1 MYRDGGGVPRIGADG
16 VNWSGM
22 RTDLQTVLEYH
33 QQSKHDFHR
42 YAPGPGYLDWANQPD
57 PFRRYTGAPLVGLD
71 RVPPTEIPRYEP
83 AFLEGSLP
91 PAPFDRAFLSQL
103 FFDSL
108 ALSAW
113 KQAGENRWALRVNP
127 SSGNLHPTEGYLLSG
142 PVEGV
147 CRTSIVAHYAPRE
160 HGLEIRAELPV
171 ELWEALTAGLPEPAV
186 LVGLSS
192 IHWRETWKYGLRAY
206 RYCQHDVGHAVGA
219 VAIAAAGM
227 GWRARLL
234 DGLGSEQVLRLL
246 GLWEVPEAETEH
258 PDCLLAL
265 SPEAFDG
272 ERITLPSAAVDRFGS
287 LEWRG
292 RPNRLSEEHVDWPGI
307 EAVARAAWKPSTTF
321 TTEARRHG
329 EKQGEECEANGDGCA
344 GPHEAGVR
352 SEGLSAGRGFVGV
365 RGTESTRLAGA
376 GGGQGEG
383 AGSLQVEE
391 AVVSLRRIIRQRRSA
406 VDMDGRTGIT
416 RGAFYQILLKTLAGP
431 DQVPF
436 RTLTWTPRVHLALF
450 VHRVQDVE
458 PGLYLLV
465 RNPDSLPALRAAL
478 RPDFAWEKPR
488 ECPEHLGLYRL
499 LTADARSAAQR
510 LSCHQAIA
518 ADGCFSLGMLAEF
531 DAPLGEY
538 GPWFYPRLFW
548 ECGVIGQVLYLE
560 AEATGVRATG
570 IGCFFDDPVHEV
582 LGVRGTAYQSLY
594 HFTVGGAVDDPRLT
608 TLPAYPL

>member
-1 MYRDGGGVPRIGADG
+1 M
-16 VNWSGM
+16 
-22 RTDLQTVLEYH
+22 LEYH

-57 PFRRYTGAPLVGLD
+57 PFRRYAGAPLVPLD
-71 RVPPTEIPRYEP
+71 RVPPTEMPRYEP
-83 AFLEGSLP
+83 AFLEGCLP
-91 PAPFDRAFLSQL
+91 PATLDRAFVSQL

-113 KQAGENRWALRVNP
+113 KQAGGSRWALRVNP

-147 CRTSIVAHYAPRE
+147 CRTPIVAHYAPRE
-160 HGLEIRAELPV
+160 HALEIRTEVLR
-171 ELWEALTAGLPEPAV
+171 EDWEALTAGLPDPVV

-192 IHWRETWKYGLRAY
+192 IHWREAWKYGLRAY
-206 RYCQHDVGHAVGA
+206 RYCQHDVGHAIGA
-219 VAIAAAGM
+219 VAIAAAGL
-227 GWRARLL
+227 GWRTRLL
-234 DGLGSEQVLRLL
+234 DGLGSEQIRRLL
-246 GLWEVPEAETEH
+246 GLWEVSEAETEH

-272 ERITLPSAAVDRFGS
+272 ERLGFSAAVVDRFGS

-307 EAVARAAWKPSTTF
+307 DAVAHAAWKPNTLST
-321 TTEARRHG
+321 G
-329 EKQGEECEANGDGCA
+329 EKRASIT
-344 GPHEAGVR
+344 P
-352 SEGLSAGRGFVGV
+352 
-365 RGTESTRLAGA
+365 RLK
-376 GGGQGEG
+376 
-383 AGSLQVEE
+383 VEE
-391 AVVSLRRIIRQRRSA
+391 SLVPLRRIIRQRRSA

-416 RGAFYQILLKTLAGP
+416 RAAFYQILLKTLPGP

-436 RTLTWTPRVHLALF
+436 RTLPWEPRVHLALF

-465 RNPDSLPALRAAL
+465 RNPGSLPVLQAAL

-499 LTADARSAAQR
+499 LTADAQSAAQR
-510 LSCHQAIA
+510 LSCHQEIA
-518 ADGCFSLGMLAEF
+518 VDGCFSLGMLAEF
-531 DAPLGEY
+531 EAPLREC
-538 GPWFYPRLFW
+538 GPWVYPRLFW

-570 IGCFFDDPVHEV
+570 IGCFFDDPMHEL
-582 LGVRGTAYQSLY
+582 LGLQDAAFQSLY